1 MIIVGGPA
9 SNNIDLEIA
18 RIMNIP
24 QITLEYKT
32 FPDGESYIRYPV
44 EKVKLS
50 KETVVIVQSLYPPQD
65 KHFLELL
72 LAISTAKDLGAE
84 EVVAVVPYLAY
95 ARQDKR
101 FRAGEAISV
110 NVILKSIEFAG
121 ADRFITIDIHKE
133 ESLKVLSIPYKN
145 LTAMKEL
152 AKYLA
157 ERNYEN
163 PVILAPDRGAISLAK
178 DIANILN
185 TEYDYIIKVRDKIT
199 GEVRAE
205 AKTLDIKDKT
215 VIIVDDIISTGGTM
229 ALAARCSLASGAKT
243 VVAVCTHALL
253 VGNALDRLRESGVSD
268 IIATNSVPSPVS
280 KVSVASVVAEYL
292 QSII

>member
-229 ALAARCSLASGAKT
+229 VLAARCSLASGAKT

>member
-157 ERNYEN
+157 ERNYET

>member
-50 KETVVIVQSLYPPQD
+50 RETVVIVQSLYPPQD

-157 ERNYEN
+157 ERNYET